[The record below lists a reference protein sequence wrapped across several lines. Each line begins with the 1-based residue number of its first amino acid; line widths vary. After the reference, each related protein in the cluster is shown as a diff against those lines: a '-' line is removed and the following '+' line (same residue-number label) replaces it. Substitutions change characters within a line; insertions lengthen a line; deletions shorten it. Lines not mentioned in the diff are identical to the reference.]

1 MAKEENNTELI
12 EECYLELLNIQ
23 KNIKDLETL
32 TMLSKEGDIDNAF
45 LEVHSGAGGTESNDW
60 ASMLLSM
67 YIKWAEKE
75 NFKIEIINTS
85 YGDEVGIKSA
95 TLKISGDYA
104 YGLLKTEIGVHRL
117 VRISPFDANKKRHT
131 SFAAISVYREI
142 TDNSATVILDKDL
155 KIETFRA
162 SGAGGQHV
170 NKTDSAVRITHL
182 PTGIVVQSQ
191 SDRSQIKNRSL
202 ALKLLNSKL
211 NKLKSEQQAAN
222 KKEDY
227 SNKVDIGW
235 GYRARSYVLHPYRLV
250 KDLRTNLEHTNP
262 DEVLNGELNS
272 FIKAV
277 LINNI

>member
-1 MAKEENNTELI
+1 
-12 EECYLELLNIQ
+12 
-23 KNIKDLETL
+23 
-32 TMLSKEGDIDNAF
+32 
-45 LEVHSGAGGTESNDW
+45 
-60 ASMLLSM
+60 MLLSM
-67 YIKWAEKE
+67 YIKWAEKQ
-75 NFKIEIINTS
+75 NFKVEIINTS

-104 YGLLKTEIGVHRL
+104 YGMLKTEVGVHRL
-117 VRISPFDANKKRHT
+117 VRISPFDTNKKRHT
-131 SFAAISVYREI
+131 SFAAVSVYREI
-142 TDNSATVILDKDL
+142 TDSASIAILDKDL

-182 PTGIVVQSQ
+182 PTSIVVQSQ

-211 NKLKSEQQAAN
+211 SKLKSEQVAAN

-250 KDLRTNLEHTNP
+250 KDLRTNLEHNNP
-262 DEVLNGELNS
+262 DEVLTGDLNN

-277 LINNI
+277 LINDMKII